1 MFKENRSITYFYI
14 ISHIGLFF
22 IADAIYFDDWF
33 IYGVGKRKIFEIF
46 NQAGSFLPFTSYLHA
61 YLLPLGPW
69 TYRIL
74 TFISFFVVTHLFDRI
89 IFNSKLVNDEM
100 RYVLVLFF
108 TVLPFNIAR
117 VALINFPYTVCLTLF
132 FIAWRYKHI
141 RYIALPLFFI
151 SFATNSL
158 PFFYIIIMAHFYHE
172 FAKDFKW
179 RTILKFV
186 KARLDYLSL
195 PLVYFSIKYTYYV
208 PFGDY
213 LGYNGEFSLKN
224 LLMTPFFQIL
234 HDGFYLTK
242 LNFNFPLTLI
252 LILLTIKILPKFSR
266 QSELIFEHKKV
277 FIFGLLSLLICLFP
291 YWILALIPT
300 FRDWASRHQLLMP
313 FGSAIILVSIYYYLE
328 FNYRRI
334 FLILIVVTS
343 VSIRIYNYVDFFRD
357 WNKQKEIVEILNK
370 ERKEPYN
377 NKIIFVEDYTLNALG
392 RSYRIHEW
400 NGLFNY
406 ALGKSNDRAIFNW
419 SELKNFELGK
429 LDSYINKINP
439 EIKNKKKQ
447 FLTIRHQKPNSYFE
461 RQKQYFFPKLNIQEI
476 RVGVN

>member
-158 PFFYIIIMAHFYHE
+158 HFFYIIIMAHFYHE

-234 HDGFYLTK
+234 HDGFY
-242 LNFNFPLTLI
+242 
-252 LILLTIKILPKFSR
+252 
-266 QSELIFEHKKV
+266 
-277 FIFGLLSLLICLFP
+277 
-291 YWILALIPT
+291 
-300 FRDWASRHQLLMP
+300 
-313 FGSAIILVSIYYYLE
+313 
-328 FNYRRI
+328 
-334 FLILIVVTS
+334 
-343 VSIRIYNYVDFFRD
+343 
-357 WNKQKEIVEILNK
+357 
-370 ERKEPYN
+370 
-377 NKIIFVEDYTLNALG
+377 
-392 RSYRIHEW
+392 
-400 NGLFNY
+400 
-406 ALGKSNDRAIFNW
+406 
-419 SELKNFELGK
+419 
-429 LDSYINKINP
+429 
-439 EIKNKKKQ
+439 
-447 FLTIRHQKPNSYFE
+447 
-461 RQKQYFFPKLNIQEI
+461 
-476 RVGVN
+476 